1 MESAITFIFYLVIL
15 LFSVVIHEVSHGA
28 VAYALGDPTAKYAG
42 RLTLNPIPHIDPFGS
57 IILPLILALPAL
69 FGAPTIIFGW
79 AKPVPY
85 NPYNLKNQKWGP
97 ALVGAAGPGS
107 NILVAVLVGLAIR
120 FLPSIPALSPEFLAT
135 FTGTLSVIVF
145 LNLALAIFNLMPI
158 PPLDGSK
165 VLFAILPYQ
174 WLHIRDLLER
184 NGFLILLIF
193 IFFFSRFLLPVI
205 LFLFFLI
212 TGLTSFF

>member
-1 MESAITFIFYLVIL
+1 MESAITFIFYIVIL

-28 VAYALGDPTAKYAG
+28 MAYALGDSTAKYAG

-107 NILVAVLVGLAIR
+107 NILIAILFGLTIR
-120 FLPSIPALSPEFLAT
+120 FLPAFSGLSPEFVQTFIGALAA
-135 FTGTLSVIVF
+135 IVF
-145 LNLALAIFNLMPI
+145 LNLGLAIFNLVPI

-165 VLFAILPYQ
+165 MLFAVLPYNQ
-174 WLHIRDLLER
+174 LHIRDFLER
-184 NGFLILLIF
+184 NGFFFLLIF
-193 IFFFSRFLLPVI
+193 IFFFSRFLLPI
-205 LFLFFLI
+205 IFFFFVLL
-212 TGLTSFF
+212 TGLSRLF